1 MIVEVAVPKK
11 YVEYLDEEISLVKTI
26 YPVVGNVFVVKK
38 PNRKTYIS
46 ATMLD
51 ELRGKRFDK
60 LVVMDS
66 LKPTQIINLVR
77 ELRKDVI
84 DRSMLILEIFANH
97 AGSLEAKLQIELAQ
111 LRHNLPLIKEAI
123 RYAKIGEMHG
133 FLGAGEYGFEKYYFM
148 LKRREN
154 KVRREIERVR
164 KTRALRRERRERLGY
179 PHVAI
184 IGYTCAG
191 KTTLFNRLTMLS
203 KPVGPEPFTTLTP
216 KSYKVRFNTI
226 EAVVTDTVGFIRD
239 LPPEVLEAFYAT
251 LEEVAESDLILNV
264 IDSSKPLKRII
275 DEVETSM
282 SILGKIGCKGRPLIH
297 VLNKIDLVSSDR
309 LKEIMEG
316 LERALNNSQDSIIP
330 VSAEK
335 NINIDELVLLVE
347 STLKRVLKR

>member
-1 MIVEVAVPKK
+1 LIVEVAVPKK
-11 YVEYLDEEISLVKTI
+11 YVEYLDEELSLVRTV
-26 YPVVGNVFVVKK
+26 YPVIDEVFVVKK
-38 PNRKTYIS
+38 PGRKTYVS
-46 ATMLD
+46 APMLE
-51 ELRGKRFDK
+51 ELRSREFDK

-77 ELRKDVI
+77 ELRRDVV

-148 LKRREN
+148 LKKREN
-154 KVRREIERVR
+154 RVRREIERVR
-164 KTRALRRERRERLGY
+164 RTRSLRRERRERLGF

-191 KTTLFNRLTMLS
+191 KTTLFNRLTRLS

-216 KSYKVRFNTI
+216 KSYRVRFNSV

-239 LPPEVLEAFYAT
+239 LPPEVVEAFYAT

-264 IDSSKPLKRII
+264 LDSSKPLDRII
-275 DEVETSM
+275 SEVETSM
-282 SILGKIGCKGRPLIH
+282 NILSKIGCKGKPLIH

-309 LKEIMEG
+309 LKTVMEG
-316 LERALNNSQDSIIP
+316 LAKFLNNDQDSILP

-335 NINIDELVLLVE
+335 DINIDKLAELVE
-347 STLKRVLKR
+347 TTLRRVLKK